1 MKTMGELMDVY
12 EAEIEA
18 KAKAEMA
25 AEKAAF
31 EALPEDEQERIWQE
45 RLERRAAKFAALMDY
60 DPYADSEDEDEDD
73 EDEGEDEDEE
83 EEGDE

>member
-12 EAEIEA
+12 EAELEA

-45 RLERRAAKFAALMDY
+45 RLERQAARFADLMDY
-60 DPYADSEDEDEDD
+60 DPYAYEDEEEDED
-73 EDEGEDEDEE
+73 EDEDEE
-83 EEGDE
+83 EDEEEGDE

>member
-1 MKTMGELMDVY
+1 MKGQLMGDLMDAY
-12 EAEIEA
+12 EAELAA

-45 RLERRAAKFAALMDY
+45 RLERRAAKFADLMDY
-60 DPYADSEDEDEDD
+60 DPDLEDDEDDEDEDEDD
-73 EDEGEDEDEE
+73 SEDC
-83 EEGDE
+83 